1 MEHSNNIPTTKST
14 TDCGILRWTLLK
26 VRETHFEGSTLLMA
40 SSLGV
45 LSRQLMKV
53 LEKDGV
59 RMGETI
65 FAKLVCYCK
74 REGISLDELIQ
85 DYPCEGKNITRD
97 D

>member
-1 MEHSNNIPTTKST
+1 MEHRNDIPTTKST

-74 REGISLDELIQ
+74 REGISLDTLME
-85 DYPCEGKNITRD
+85 DYPCDNLPFSHGG
-97 D
+97 